1 MHKITALFVGLAA
14 LAAISTTAATVA
26 EAKGGCGSGMFFDGQ
41 RCVPMGGPGYRHE
54 PGHRGAYLNF
64 APNYRHDRDYDR
76 PYHRDYDR
84 PYHGS
89 PRGGVHLGIG
99 PGLHLHLGGDH

>member
-41 RCVPMGGPGYRHE
+41 RCMPMGGP
-54 PGHRGAYLNF
+54 
-64 APNYRHDRDYDR
+64 
-76 PYHRDYDR
+76 
-84 PYHGS
+84 
-89 PRGGVHLGIG
+89 
-99 PGLHLHLGGDH
+99 

>member
-1 MHKITALFVGLAA
+1 MRKVTALFVGLAA

-26 EAKGGCGSGMFFDGQ
+26 EAKGGCGSGRFFDGQ
-41 RCVPMGGPGYRHE
+41 RCMPMGEPGYRHE

-64 APNYRHDRDYDR
+64 APNYRHEPDHY
-76 PYHRDYDR
+76 R

-89 PRGGVHLGIG
+89 PRGGVHLGVG
-99 PGLHLHLGGDH
+99 PGLHIHLGDH

>member
-1 MHKITALFVGLAA
+1 MRKLTALFVGFAA
-14 LAAISTTAATVA
+14 LTAISMTAA

-41 RCVPMGGPGYRHE
+41 RCAPMGGPGYRHE

-64 APNYRHDRDYDR
+64 APNYRRDSDYYRSHHDYDR
-76 PYHRDYDR
+76 SH
-84 PYHGS
+84 HGS

-99 PGLHLHLGGDH
+99 PGVHLHLGGDH